1 MKIDRK
7 RYSSKK
13 FGKETEEQM
22 VMLIDTLE
30 KNFEDIDQSWIAVLD
45 LLAINYRLM
54 FNAYEDIIARGNTQ
68 YDERHRL
75 TKNPSIQIFQSS
87 QNNIQNLLNKMGFTT
102 LSKARA
108 KALMREDPDL
118 EDEFADKFMN

>member
-7 RYSSKK
+7 RYSAKK
-13 FGKETEEQM
+13 FGKETEESM
-22 VMLIDTLE
+22 MMYIDTLE
-30 KNFEDIDQSWIAVLD
+30 KNFDEIDESWIAVLD
-45 LLAINYRLM
+45 LLAINYQLM
-54 FNAYEDIIARGNTQ
+54 HKAYEDIVERGNTQ
-68 YDERHRL
+68 LDERNRL
-75 TKNPSIQIFQSS
+75 VKNPSIQIFQST
-87 QNNIQNLLNKMGFTT
+87 QTNIQNLLNKMGFTT